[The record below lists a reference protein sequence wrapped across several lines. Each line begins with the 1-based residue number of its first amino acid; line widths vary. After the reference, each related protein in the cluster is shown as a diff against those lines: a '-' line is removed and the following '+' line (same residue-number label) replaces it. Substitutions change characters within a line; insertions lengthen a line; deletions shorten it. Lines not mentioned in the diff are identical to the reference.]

1 MSGKNWKA
9 YLALGIIC
17 IVWGTTYLALGI
29 GVKTIPPFIFSG
41 LRQVTAGG
49 VLLMVM
55 YFMGKARN
63 ITRKD
68 WMIQA
73 VPGLLMIAM
82 GNGLIGWAE
91 MYIPTGLAALIVAI
105 LPVYVVILNYLLSRE
120 KKIPNRDVIIGL
132 ILGCLGIFLIFRD
145 NLKDLF
151 NPKYLSGMLL
161 CFLSCLAWAFGT
173 LFIKKRK
180 PSHHPLVNASM
191 QMFTGGLWL
200 LLMSVFWDD
209 FGNISG
215 ISSDSIWALVYLTV
229 FGSLVAYSCFVIAL
243 EKLPAAVVS
252 VYAYINPF
260 IALLLGYF
268 LLDEPLTII
277 TMLAL
282 IVTLAGTYWI
292 NKGFAKETKE
302 QLQKEIK

>member
-151 NPKYLSGMLL
+151 NPEYLSGMLL

-200 LLMSVFWDD
+200 LLIVRLLLPWAPE
-209 FGNISG
+209 
-215 ISSDSIWALVYLTV
+215 SSL
-229 FGSLVAYSCFVIAL
+229 SLFNL
-243 EKLPAAVVS
+243 F
-252 VYAYINPF
+252 PF
-260 IALLLGYF
+260 IHQDSWQAPVKLADPEPALPGEPEGY
-268 LLDEPLTII
+268 LPSTVPGTSRDRAEPC
-277 TMLAL
+277 
-282 IVTLAGTYWI
+282 GTQ
-292 NKGFAKETKE
+292 GRC
-302 QLQKEIK
+302 